1 MRLLNQEIRVWPLLI
16 SILILSS
23 LVYPIKYGMHL
34 YALSICILTT
44 ITLLRGRINKHG
56 LPFLLFTIWLL
67 ITSIIHFAVTYR
79 CIILLLILFAF
90 TPIISSPK
98 LEELRAKIIEYII
111 KLTPIL
117 IVPNLICYII
127 GYNVYL
133 EIKEGEVSELNF
145 SGFFMHPMWL
155 AASCGISNIVIAY
168 NYIKKDGGR
177 TKQFKY
183 ILINSSILLISLLL
197 SVISGSRSALT
208 ASILAICLMYF
219 LARVSKKV
227 IIYIGLL
234 LICSFPLLVD
244 NSTRIQ
250 SKQGI
255 DEENAYGSRTSVWS
269 NQFTSIKESPII
281 GAGHASMIGSDG
293 KVISGRMET
302 GSGWLSILSQTGII
316 GTLLIM
322 LCFPPI
328 KKTVIAAQKNDFVLL
343 VLTVF
348 AYLCLHSLFEG
359 YILTWGYYLCALFW
373 ICIGYLY
380 TIAKKS
386 NTNEELVGF
395 QTTR

>member
-1 MRLLNQEIRVWPLLI
+1 
-16 SILILSS
+16 
-23 LVYPIKYGMHL
+23 MHL

-155 AASCGISNIVIAY
+155 AATCGISNIVIAY

-183 ILINSSILLISLLL
+183 ILINSSILLIPLLL
-197 SVISGSRSALT
+197 
-208 ASILAICLMYF
+208 
-219 LARVSKKV
+219 
-227 IIYIGLL
+227 
-234 LICSFPLLVD
+234 
-244 NSTRIQ
+244 
-250 SKQGI
+250 
-255 DEENAYGSRTSVWS
+255 
-269 NQFTSIKESPII
+269 
-281 GAGHASMIGSDG
+281 
-293 KVISGRMET
+293 
-302 GSGWLSILSQTGII
+302 
-316 GTLLIM
+316 
-322 LCFPPI
+322 
-328 KKTVIAAQKNDFVLL
+328 
-343 VLTVF
+343 
-348 AYLCLHSLFEG
+348 
-359 YILTWGYYLCALFW
+359 
-373 ICIGYLY
+373 
-380 TIAKKS
+380 
-386 NTNEELVGF
+386 
-395 QTTR
+395 